1 MLVAYAFELFFIIV
15 FYLSQLTGGRD
26 VPGYEKPSD
35 AVHRCPYPP
44 VEAHKKGAGGVG
56 QCGCGAFC
64 ERKQS
69 TWGGWRH
76 RYAMKETTL
85 SFLDSAIFFA
95 LSIGIGAVGI
105 ASTDGFSKYEGTVLG
120 FAFLLA
126 SSPLYI
132 VIAFSFD
139 RLRRKRLRR
148 SLTSLVII
156 LFFCAICLIL
166 STPLEGS
173 KRGRWGA
180 ICFADDDHSLIT
192 NEIVPLYIILVVV
205 TLECFRAIFW
215 VFRLT
220 FKRCRPKRVPFDE
233 TPPERPSGHGSR
245 RCSWQCALS
254 FWKRYIY
261 NWTSEKTSIWVV
273 ATCGLAA
280 TLFAGVSLAIERA
293 RMQTLAG
300 QHYQESEMT
309 YGQYLAMTIWVPVVV
324 EYAYVWTC
332 KYTTYPATRY
342 I

>member
-1 MLVAYAFELFFIIV
+1 MLVAYAFEFFFIIV
-15 FYLSQLTGGRD
+15 FYLSQLTGERD
-26 VPGYEKPSD
+26 
-35 AVHRCPYPP
+35 A
-44 VEAHKKGAGGVG
+44 
-56 QCGCGAFC
+56 GAFH

-69 TWGGWRH
+69 ARGAQRH

-85 SFLDSAIFFA
+85 SFLDAAIFFA
-95 LSIGIGAVGI
+95 ISIGIGAIGI

-132 VIAFSFD
+132 VLAFSFES
-139 RLRRKRLRR
+139 LRRKRLRR

-166 STPLEGS
+166 SAPLEGS
-173 KRGRWGA
+173 KRERWGA
-180 ICFADDDHSLIT
+180 ICLADNDRSPIT
-192 NEIVPLYIILVVV
+192 REIVPLYIIIFAV

-220 FKRCRPKRVPFDE
+220 FKRCRPKRVSFDE
-233 TPPERPSGHGSR
+233 TPPERPTGRLGR
-245 RCSWQCALS
+245 RCSWQCVLR

-280 TLFAGVSLAIERA
+280 TLFAGISLAIERSK
-293 RMQTLAG
+293 MQKLAG
-300 QHYQESEMT
+300 QPYQESDMT
-309 YGQYLAMTIWVPVVV
+309 YGQYLAMTIWVPVIV

-332 KYTTYPATRY
+332 KCTMYPTAIY